1 MLLGTKVPWS
11 VSPEKR
17 GGPWA
22 PPPRCVLL
30 KAVLFCVWHLV
41 RDPASCL
48 GNVKR
53 FVALGLLS
61 SFGCPLSFGPVRSVF
76 SPLFSLSLV
85 RLLSANVALSLSLSQ
100 VLGKC
105 KPCSVCISPC
115 VSSSWPRPSPSTRTS
130 SSSPSPRLRVF
141 GKIFGGELSVLMVC
155 GCVVSFGVVFAS
167 ILVLLERLLSRKL
180 PDKNFLFVR
189 SCFLG
194 AFSSSLVSSSP
205 LFAFVLFFSFSLNLS
220 SLPFFSALL
229 KRERS
234 G

>member
-85 RLLSANVALSLSLSQ
+85 RLLSANVALSLSLSLSLRCWGNANHVRFAFPLVFLLPGRGLLPRPVLRPHHLHQ
-100 VLGKC
+100 GSAFLGKF
-105 KPCSVCISPC
+105 S
-115 VSSSWPRPSPSTRTS
+115 
-130 SSSPSPRLRVF
+130 
-141 GKIFGGELSVLMVC
+141 
-155 GCVVSFGVVFAS
+155 GV
-167 ILVLLERLLSRKL
+167 
-180 PDKNFLFVR
+180 NFLF
-189 SCFLG
+189 
-194 AFSSSLVSSSP
+194 
-205 LFAFVLFFSFSLNLS
+205 
-220 SLPFFSALL
+220 
-229 KRERS
+229 
-234 G
+234 